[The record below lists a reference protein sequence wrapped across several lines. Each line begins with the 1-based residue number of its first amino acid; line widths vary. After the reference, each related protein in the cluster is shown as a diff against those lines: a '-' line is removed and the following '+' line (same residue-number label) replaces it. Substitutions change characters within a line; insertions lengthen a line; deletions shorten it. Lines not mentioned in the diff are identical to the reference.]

1 MKCWDILK
9 WLSPFQH
16 YVTSCLISDKPRFQ
30 YRGTLIDT
38 ARHFIPLE
46 VLFKHLVSW
55 LTLSAWSTVSC
66 VLCVHHYISFLQDAM
81 AYNKFNVLMRA
92 ICFLIWVLRL
102 YDNHKTLDF
111 TLITDPQG
119 AYDQNHVYSQEDV
132 ASLIEYAKNLGIRVI
147 PEFDTPV

>member
-55 LTLSAWSTVSC
+55 LALFARSTVLC
-66 VLCVHHYISFLQDAM
+66 VLCVHHHISFLQDAM
-81 AYNKFNVLMRA
+81 AYNKFNVLHWHIVDDESFPYESYLFPDLSAEVNM
-92 ICFLIWVLRL
+92 ITIKPLISHWLLTLRVHMIKTMFT
-102 YDNHKTLDF
+102 HKKMW
-111 TLITDPQG
+111 Q
-119 AYDQNHVYSQEDV
+119 V
-132 ASLIEYAKNLGIRVI
+132 
-147 PEFDTPV
+147 